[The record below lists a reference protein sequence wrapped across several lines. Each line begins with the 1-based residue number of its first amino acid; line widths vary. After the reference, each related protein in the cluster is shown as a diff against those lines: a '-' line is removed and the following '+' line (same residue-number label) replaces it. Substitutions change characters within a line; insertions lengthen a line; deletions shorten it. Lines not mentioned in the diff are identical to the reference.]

1 MFEIEVIDNFLDKK
15 HFEKIKNIKL
25 ERINPDEVKVYHNEI
40 IRDEIRVNNGMN
52 KELLIELNK
61 RYHSIAL
68 DLLKKLSPQKLEL
81 YEYSDFTL
89 INTGSNYKFPIHDDT
104 PNKLLSGVIY
114 ISPEFNNGTFF
125 YENKKLMPSKII
137 EWKQNRAVF
146 FSRIEKK
153 TWHSYEG
160 NKISNR
166 VALVYNLMTNNIKRV
181 CQIEKKNYY
190 KSLIRFKLNPY
201 LYRFLKFTI

>member
-40 IRDEIRVNNGMN
+40 IRDEIRVNNGIN

-89 INTGSNYKFPIHDDT
+89 INTGSNFKFPIHDDT

-125 YENKKLMPSKII
+125 YENKKLMPSQII

-166 VALVYNLMTNNIKRV
+166 LALVYNLMTNNIKKV
-181 CQIEKKNYY
+181 CEIEKKNYY
-190 KSLIRFKLNPY
+190 NSLIRFKLNPY